1 MDEPLIV
8 SKGRYELSIMA
19 LFKEKGI
26 EPIFKYEFNHPDTA
40 LNFIHQ
46 GLGIALLPELTLKAT
61 TGKLCSVALEPTFY
75 RQISL
80 LAKEPPVEGSPLFL
94 LQKCMETLTDEGLL

>member
-40 LNFIHQ
+40 LNFIRRIRYR
-46 GLGIALLPELTLKAT
+46 LIARINLKSHDRKIMLRGAGT
-61 TGKLCSVALEPTFY
+61 HLY

-94 LQKCMETLTDEGLL
+94 LQNVWKH